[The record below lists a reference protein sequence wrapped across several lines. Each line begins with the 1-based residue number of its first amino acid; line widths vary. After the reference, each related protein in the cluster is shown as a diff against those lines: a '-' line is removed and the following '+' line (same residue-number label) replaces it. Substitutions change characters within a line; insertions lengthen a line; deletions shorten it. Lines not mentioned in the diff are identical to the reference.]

1 MCRAL
6 LAAAFASSMPLPR
19 ILVIA
24 VFVVVLAP
32 RPSRADGLIVP
43 YFGAN
48 YGGDSSTNLSDALHA
63 NRTTW
68 GISFSFMSAGVIGVE
83 GDFGYTSDFFGRT
96 DLGGSNV
103 FTAMANMVVGV
114 PFGGQQGFGIRP
126 YGIVGIGAVK
136 ASGDAFNNLLSVSD
150 YHVAWDAGG
159 GLMMFFTTHVG
170 IRGDVRYIRSLEAV
184 DLLPA
189 TAGLELGTGHL
200 DFTRA
205 SVGLVF
211 RF

>member
-1 MCRAL
+1 
-6 LAAAFASSMPLPR
+6 MPLPR
-19 ILVIA
+19 ILA
-24 VFVVVLAP
+24 VALFVVVLAP
-32 RPSRADGLIVP
+32 LPSRADGLIFP
-43 YFGAN
+43 YLGAN
-48 YGGDSSTNLSDALHA
+48 YGGDSRTDLSDALDA
-63 NRTTW
+63 NRTSW
-68 GISFSFMSAGVIGVE
+68 GISFSFMSAGVVGVE

-96 DLGGSNV
+96 DLGGSSV

-114 PFGGQQGFGIRP
+114 PFGGQRGFGIRP
-126 YGIVGIGAVK
+126 FGIVGIGAVK
-136 ASGDAFNNLLSVSD
+136 ATGDAFDSLLSFSD
-150 YHVAWDAGG
+150 YHAAWDAGG
-159 GLMMFFTTHVG
+159 GVMMFFATHVG

-189 TAGLELGTGHL
+189 IPRPELGTGHL

>member
-1 MCRAL
+1 
-6 LAAAFASSMPLPR
+6 MPLPR
-19 ILVIA
+19 LLA
-24 VFVVVLAP
+24 VVLCIVVLAP
-32 RPSRADGLIVP
+32 LPSRADGLIFP
-43 YFGAN
+43 YLGAN
-48 YGGDSSTNLSDALHA
+48 YGGDSRTDLSDALDA
-63 NRTTW
+63 NRTGW

-83 GDFGYTSDFFGRT
+83 GDFGYTSDFLGRT
-96 DLGGSNV
+96 DLGGSSV

-114 PFGGQQGFGIRP
+114 PFGGQHGFGIRP

-136 ASGDAFNNLLSVSD
+136 ASGNAFDDLLSFSD

-159 GLMMFFTTHVG
+159 GVMLFFTTHVG

-184 DLLPA
+184 DLLPVLP
-189 TAGLELGTGHL
+189 TLPVIPRSQLGTGHL

-205 SVGLVF
+205 SFGLVF

>member
-1 MCRAL
+1 M
-6 LAAAFASSMPLPR
+6 LAVVLC
-19 ILVIA
+19 I
-24 VFVVVLAP
+24 VVLAP
-32 RPSRADGLIVP
+32 LPSRADGLIFP
-43 YFGAN
+43 YLGAN
-48 YGGDSSTNLSDALHA
+48 YGGDSRTDLSDALDA
-63 NRTTW
+63 NRTGW

-83 GDFGYTSDFFGRT
+83 GDFGYTSDFLGRT
-96 DLGGSNV
+96 DLGGSSV

-114 PFGGQQGFGIRP
+114 PFGGQHGFGIRP

-136 ASGDAFNNLLSVSD
+136 ASGNAFDDLLSFSD

-159 GLMMFFTTHVG
+159 GMMLFFTTHVG

-184 DLLPA
+184 DLLPVRPVLPGIPA
-189 TAGLELGTGHL
+189 SGLGTGHL

-205 SVGLVF
+205 SFGLVF

>member
-1 MCRAL
+1 MTV
-6 LAAAFASSMPLPR
+6 PR
-19 ILVIA
+19 ILSV
-24 VFVVVLAP
+24 VLFVVVLAP
-32 RPSRADGLIVP
+32 LPARADGLIFP

-48 YGGDSSTNLSDALHA
+48 SSGDSRRALSDALDA
-63 NRTTW
+63 NRKTW
-68 GISFSFMSAGVIGVE
+68 GISFSFMSGGVIGVE

-103 FTAMANMVVGV
+103 FTAMVNMVVGV
-114 PFGGQQGFGIRP
+114 PFGGQRGFGIRP
-126 YGIVGIGAVK
+126 YGIVGIGTVK
-136 ASGDAFNNLLSVSD
+136 ASGDAFDNPASFSD

-159 GLMMFFTTHVG
+159 GVMMFFTTHVG

-184 DLLPA
+184 DLLP
-189 TAGLELGTGHL
+189 TTLGSEFGTGHL

>member
-1 MCRAL
+1 V
-6 LAAAFASSMPLPR
+6 LAVVLC
-19 ILVIA
+19 I
-24 VFVVVLAP
+24 VVLAP
-32 RPSRADGLIVP
+32 LPSRADGLIFP
-43 YFGAN
+43 YLGAN
-48 YGGDSSTNLSDALHA
+48 YGGDSRTDLSDALDA
-63 NRTTW
+63 NRTGW

-83 GDFGYTSDFFGRT
+83 GDFGYTSDFLGRT
-96 DLGGSNV
+96 DLGGSSV

-114 PFGGQQGFGIRP
+114 PFGGQHGFGVRP

-136 ASGDAFNNLLSVSD
+136 ASGNAFDDLLSFSD

-159 GLMMFFTTHVG
+159 GLMVFFTTHVG

-184 DLLPA
+184 DLLPVLPVLPA
-189 TAGLELGTGHL
+189 RPAIPGSELGTGHL

-205 SVGLVF
+205 SFGLVF